1 MIKKLK
7 VNLLNEEIGILFE
20 DENGRLNFEYSE
32 SWLNNPDAYPISTK
46 LKLEKKL
53 FEDFECKAFFA
64 GLLPEDLIK
73 TKISEKLK
81 ISEENN
87 FSLLE
92 ILGGDCAGAISL
104 EPDSKKKNT
113 TIYQSK
119 LIEDKD
125 LKKILLSLEEEPL
138 LTSEG
143 IRLSLAGAQNKIAL
157 LKKKN
162 KLYIPGTNEI
172 TTHIIKP
179 NIRKF
184 KDTVFNEFICMSLAK
199 LCGIDVAEVD
209 VGSAEDLPYLI
220 IQRFD
225 RVKFGNGKL
234 KRIHQED
241 FCQALGISPEKK
253 YQKEGGPSIKSCAN
267 LIDQITNKPGLDKI
281 KFLDIII
288 FNFLIGNN
296 DAHGKNF
303 SLALDTKSTKLT
315 SFYDLLS
322 TEIYP
327 QLNQEMAM
335 KFGKQYLASKINQ
348 HDLTQLSEDLS
359 IKPQLIQS
367 KIVDLRNKLEKKF
380 PELYDLQELSNQVE
394 LLNKIHRVIT
404 KRSNFLA
411 KLI

>member
-1 MIKKLK
+1 MKKLK
-7 VNLLNEEIGILFE
+7 VNLLNEAVGILSE
-20 DENGRLNFEYSE
+20 DEYGRLNFEYSE
-32 SWLNNPDAYPISTK
+32 SWLNNPDAYPISIK
-46 LKLEKKL
+46 LNLEKKI
-53 FEDFECKAFFA
+53 FEDFECKSFFS

-73 TKISEKLK
+73 EKIAKKLK
-81 ISEENN
+81 ISEDNN

-104 EPDSKKKNT
+104 ESFLKKKNSAT
-113 TIYQSK
+113 HEPK
-119 LIEDKD
+119 LIEESD
-125 LKKILLSLEEEPL
+125 LKKILLRLEEEPL

-162 KLYIPGTNEI
+162 KFYIPGSNEI

-199 LCGIDVAEVD
+199 LCNLDVAHVD
-209 VGSAEDLPYLI
+209 IGFTEDLPYLI

-234 KRIHQED
+234 KRVHQED

-267 LIDQITNKPGLDKI
+267 LIDQVTNKPGLDKI
-281 KFLDIII
+281 KFLEIVI

-303 SLALDTKSTKLT
+303 SLALDTRSIKLT

-335 KFGKQYLASKINQ
+335 KFGKHYLAIKLNK
-348 HDLTQLSEDLS
+348 HDLSQLSEDLS

-367 KIVDLRNKLEKKF
+367 KIIDLGNTIKKMFPKLYEFKELNLQRELLDKILKVINRRTKFLEK
-380 PELYDLQELSNQVE
+380 
-394 LLNKIHRVIT
+394 
-404 KRSNFLA
+404 
-411 KLI
+411 LI